1 MSWEFAPEFDAAFRA
16 AMTSGKSL
24 IYVCPPTWWTTLPL
38 FSKLPAG
45 QRPGVQAILLI
56 PDAVGLRESV
66 AQLASLEHGQHI
78 HAATGLTRTG
88 RFLQLNQVKTLVSTP
103 ADLHRFMTRSDLDMS
118 TLERIVIGW
127 PEMYAD
133 HPGLESLDTILSECR
148 DSQRIVFT
156 SDPSVNKDFLERHAR
171 RAPTAIGASSVQGMS
186 GAARYAVTDFLR
198 IPDAL
203 SAAMDVL
210 NPATTLVW
218 DPVPEGTRIG
228 IQMALP
234 PGVVVSSDP
243 SAAPVDLAIAL
254 EMPTPEVF
262 QILEANARNVLLL
275 VRAFQVPL
283 VRAMLTNVRPL
294 RLPSEAD
301 RAHDR
306 ASRLRRQIRDDIEQ
320 HSLTD
325 GFLSLT
331 SLFDEY
337 DPATVAAAL
346 ASRLSLPEGPEGE
359 QGDVP
364 TWVRI
369 RIDSGKRHRIRTGDL
384 VGALLNAVELPKA
397 RVGRVD
403 VREGYSLVEVQTEI
417 ADKAVR
423 GLNGLMLRGNKLA
436 ARLDR
441 K

>member
-1 MSWEFAPEFDAAFRA
+1 MSWEFAPNFDAAFRA
-16 AMTSGKSL
+16 ALTSGNNL
-24 IYVCPPTWWTTLPL
+24 IYVCPPAWWTTIPL
-38 FSKLPAG
+38 FTKFPAAPA
-45 QRPGVQAILLI
+45 PGIRNIVLV

-66 AQLASLEHGQHI
+66 SQLASVEHTQPI

-88 RFLQLNQVKTLVSTP
+88 RFLQLSQIRTLVSTP
-103 ADLHRFMTRSDLDMS
+103 ADLLRFLSRSDLDMS

-127 PEMYAD
+127 PEMLAD
-133 HPGLESLDTILSECR
+133 RPCVESLDTILGECR
-148 DSQRIVFT
+148 DVQRIVIT
-156 SDPSVNKDFLERHAR
+156 SDPPANKDFLERHAR
-171 RAPTAIGASSVQGMS
+171 RAPTAIGAASAQGLS

-198 IPDAL
+198 TPDAL
-203 SAAMDVL
+203 SAALDVL

-218 DPVPEGTRIG
+218 DPAPEGIRVG
-228 IQMALP
+228 FQMSQQ
-234 PGVVVSSDP
+234 PGVVFSSDP
-243 SAAPVDLAIAL
+243 GEASVDLAIAL

-275 VRAFQVPL
+275 IRAFQVPL
-283 VRAMLTNVRPL
+283 VRTMLTNARPL

-301 RAHDR
+301 RAHDK
-306 ASRLRRQIRDDIEQ
+306 ASRLRRQVRDDIEQ

-325 GFLSLT
+325 AYLSLT

-337 DPATVAAAL
+337 DPTTVAAAL
-346 ASRLSLPEGPEGE
+346 ASRLSLPDGPAEE

-369 RIDSGKRHRIRTGDL
+369 RIEAGKRHRIRTGDL
-384 VGALLNAVELPKA
+384 VGALLNAVELPKN

-423 GLNGLMLRGNKLA
+423 GLNGMMLRGNKLA

>member
-1 MSWEFAPEFDAAFRA
+1 MSWEFAPNFDAAFRA
-16 AMTSGKSL
+16 ALTSGNNL

-38 FSKLPAG
+38 LTKFTAASN
-45 QRPGVQAILLI
+45 PGIQNLVLI

-66 AQLASLEHGQHI
+66 AQLTSVECAHPI

-88 RFLQLNQVKTLVSTP
+88 RFLQLNQVRTLVSTP
-103 ADLHRFMTRSDLDMS
+103 ADLMRFLTRSDLDMS
-118 TLERIVIGW
+118 SLNRIVIGW
-127 PEMYAD
+127 PEMLAD
-133 HPGLESLDTILSECR
+133 HPGLESLDTILGEGR
-148 DSQRIVFT
+148 EAQRIVIT
-156 SDPSVNKDFLERHAR
+156 ADPSANKDFLERHAR
-171 RAPTAIGASSVQGMS
+171 RAPTAIGATSIQGLS

-198 IPDAL
+198 TPDAL

-210 NPATTLVW
+210 NPSTTLVW
-218 DPVPEGTRIG
+218 DPVPEGTRVG
-228 IQMALP
+228 IQMAHQ

-243 SAAPVDLAIAL
+243 GEASVDLAIAL

-283 VRAMLTNVRPL
+283 VRTMLPNARPL

-346 ASRLSLPEGPEGE
+346 ASRLSLPETPDAP

-369 RIDSGKRHRIRTGDL
+369 RVDVGKRHRIRTGDL
-384 VGALLNAVELPKA
+384 VGALLNAVELPKNQ
-397 RVGRVD
+397 VGRVD
-403 VREGYSLVEVQTEI
+403 VREGYSLIEVQTEV

-423 GLNGLMLRGNKLA
+423 GLHGMMLRGNNLA

>member
-1 MSWEFAPEFDAAFRA
+1 MSWEFAPNFDAAFRA
-16 AMTSGKSL
+16 ALTSGKNL
-24 IYVCPPTWWTTLPL
+24 IYVCPPAWWTTLPL
-38 FSKLPAG
+38 FAKFPAAPA
-45 QRPGVQAILLI
+45 PGIRNIVLI
-56 PDAVGLRESV
+56 PEAVGLRESV
-66 AQLASLEHGQHI
+66 VQLGMVEHCHPI

-88 RFLQLNQVKTLVSTP
+88 RFLQLNQIRTLVSTP
-103 ADLHRFMTRSDLDMS
+103 ADLLRFLSRSDLDLS

-127 PEMYAD
+127 PEMFAD
-133 HPGLESLDTILSECR
+133 HPGLESLDTILGECR
-148 DSQRIVFT
+148 DSQRIVIT
-156 SDPSVNKDFLERHAR
+156 AEPSANEDFLERHAR
-171 RAPTAIGASSVQGMS
+171 RAPTATGAASVRGLS
-186 GAARYAVTDFLR
+186 GSARYAVTDFLR
-198 IPDAL
+198 TPDAL
-203 SAAMDVL
+203 SAALDVL

-218 DPVPEGTRIG
+218 DPVPEGTRVG
-228 IQMALP
+228 IQMAQQ

-243 SAAPVDLAIAL
+243 GEASVDLAIAL

-283 VRAMLTNVRPL
+283 VHAMLANTRPL

-346 ASRLSLPEGPEGE
+346 ASRLSLPEGPEGD

-369 RIDSGKRHRIRTGDL
+369 RIEAGKRHRIRTGDL
-384 VGALLNAVELPKA
+384 VGALLNAVELPKN